1 MKAAKQRTLALRQT
15 DCSQRVSEKRRGE
28 LVRWLAELLLQA
40 LRSEGTR
47 QGGTPWK
54 R

>member
-1 MKAAKQRTLALRQT
+1 MKAAKQRALPLHQT
-15 DCSQRVSEKRRGE
+15 DYGKRVSEQRRGE

-40 LRSEGTR
+40 LSSEGTR